1 MLEIKRLKVVIRT
14 ENGDYGFDEKFSS
27 GLNFIASENN
37 TCGKSSILV
46 AIYYCLG
53 FEEIIGG
60 KGEKVLTSVF
70 KSSIEDG
77 DNVWSVLQSEIYLE
91 IFNGDK
97 TITIYRSAKMDN
109 RDNKLITVYYSGID
123 EININ
128 STKREDMYVHM
139 PNAAVNEKGFHTF
152 LEKYIGFKLPLV
164 STSDDSER
172 KLYLQLVF
180 SCMFIEQKRGWADIL
195 SGLPILGVRDSK
207 KRVLE
212 FILGLDTIDNEKNKH
227 KLNQCE
233 IEIKNNWLMLVQD
246 ININCNRE
254 DCVILGVPQLPQIV
268 DENLIEDIKIVMNNN
283 NNVDIH
289 QWIDE
294 LQVQYNSTRKNKQ
307 RVVDN
312 FDELQIELQEIE
324 KEIKDLEERISN
336 EYSNN
341 LKEKACIK
349 RLVENLEVIRLDIIN
364 NKDAA
369 RLKDLGSKVNCFTAK
384 EICPVCNQVIEDT
397 LLLNDNSYEVM
408 SIDENIRHL
417 TAQKQMF
424 EYALESHKN
433 NKKKIENKIKDFESV
448 LFKLRRL
455 ARSIRNDL
463 YSVDD
468 TLSETLIRKRLEVA
482 NKIESLKKLQE
493 EIFLKLENLKKLS
506 SEWKDYLIKKEGL
519 PKDKFSEKDKVKIKL
534 LESNFIDN
542 LSNYGYKSVSNL
554 DMVKISKENY
564 LPTTQGFDMKFDS
577 SASDN
582 IRAIWAYTMS
592 LMQTSIELGGNHPRI
607 LIFDEPDQHS
617 IVISDM
623 EQFFN
628 SIIKYSKE
636 CQVIIGITVKDSDTK
651 SAMGKLENGSYKII
665 NINTKAFTKNK

>member
-1 MLEIKRLKVVIRT
+1 MLEIKRLKVVIQT

-37 TCGKSSILV
+37 TCGKSSILA

-70 KSSIEDG
+70 KSLIEDG
-77 DNVWSVLQSEIYLE
+77 DNVWRVLQSEIYLE

-97 TITIYRSAKMDN
+97 TITIYRAAKMDN
-109 RDNKLITVYYSGID
+109 RDNKLITVYYGGIS
-123 EININ
+123 EISIN
-128 STKREDMYVHM
+128 SIKSEDMYVHM
-139 PNAAVNEKGFHTF
+139 PNAAVNEKGFHAF

-164 STSDDSER
+164 SASDDSER
-172 KLYLQLVF
+172 KLYLQLIF

-195 SGLPILGVRDSK
+195 SGLPILGVRDAK

-212 FILGLDTIDNEKNKH
+212 FILGLDTIDNERNKH

-233 IEIKNNWLMLVQD
+233 IEIKSKWSMLVQD

-254 DCVILGVPQLPQIV
+254 ECAILGMPQLPQIL
-268 DENLIEDIKIVMNNN
+268 DENLIDDIRIVMNNN
-283 NNVDIH
+283 HNIDIE

-294 LQVQYNSTRKNKQ
+294 LQVQYDNTKKGKQ
-307 RVVDN
+307 KVVDN

-336 EYSNN
+336 EYSNS

-349 RLVENLEVIRLDIIN
+349 RLVENLEVIKVDIIN

-369 RLKDLGSKVNCFTAK
+369 RLKELGSKIKCSSSK
-384 EICPVCNQVIEDT
+384 EICPVCNQFIEDT

-408 SIDENIRHL
+408 SIEENIKHL
-417 TAQKQMF
+417 IAQKQMF

-433 NKKKIENKIKDFESV
+433 NNKKIENKIKEFENI

-482 NKIESLKKLQE
+482 NKIENLKRLRE
-493 EIFLKLENLKKLS
+493 EILLKVEDLKELS
-506 SEWKDYLIKKEGL
+506 SQWKNYLIKKEAL
-519 PKDKFSEKDKVKIKL
+519 PKDKFSEKDKAKIKL

-542 LSNYGYKSVSNL
+542 LSSYGYKSVSNL
-554 DMVKISKENY
+554 DTVKISRENY
-564 LPTTQGFDMKFDS
+564 LPTTEGFDMKFDS

-582 IRAIWAYTMS
+582 IRAIWAYTMA
-592 LMQTSIELGGNHPRI
+592 LMQTSIELGGNHPKI

-628 SIIKYSKE
+628 SIIKYNKE

-651 SAMGKLENGSYKII
+651 NAIGKLQEGTYKII
-665 NINTKAFTKNK
+665 NISSKAFVKNK